1 MLTPAQQRRYILYKE
16 LRSLAKVAELE
27 GISREGVRLSF
38 ESMPRTSPEYE
49 DYKAIAESEK
59 GGRPR
64 QYASRQ
70 EQRRI
75 NMQNWRAK
83 QKLSQSDLEN

>member
-1 MLTPAQQRRYILYKE
+1 MLTPVQQRRFNLYKE

-27 GISREGVRLSF
+27 GVTRERIRQTLDSIPNTSI
-38 ESMPRTSPEYE
+38 EYQEYRT
-49 DYKAIAESEK
+49 IAESKK

-64 QYASRQ
+64 QYPNLQ

-83 QKLSQSDLEN
+83 QKLNENIN

>member
-1 MLTPAQQRRYILYKE
+1 MLTSVQQRRFILYKE

-27 GISREGVRLSF
+27 GVTRERIRQTL
-38 ESMPRTSPEYE
+38 ESIPPKLVEYQE
-49 DYKAIAESEK
+49 YKAIAESKK

-64 QYASRQ
+64 QYSSLQ

-83 QKLSQSDLEN
+83 QKVQQSEENT

>member
-1 MLTPAQQRRYILYKE
+1 MLTPAQQRRYNLYKE
-16 LRSLAKVAELE
+16 LRSLAKVAE
-27 GISREGVRLSF
+27 REGVSRERIRQTL
-38 ESMPRTSPEYE
+38 ESMPLDSEEYK

-64 QYASRQ
+64 QYASLQ

-83 QKLSQSDLEN
+83 QKETQQNS